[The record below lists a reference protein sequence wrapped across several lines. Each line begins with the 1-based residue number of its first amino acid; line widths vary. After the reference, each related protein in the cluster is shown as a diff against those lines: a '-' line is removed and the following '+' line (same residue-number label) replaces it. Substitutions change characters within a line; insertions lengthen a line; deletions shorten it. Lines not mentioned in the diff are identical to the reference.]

1 MIRTAV
7 TSNGKDMH
15 VEVKVGVLHTSREL
29 TVESELS
36 PSDVERLVDEAV
48 TAGKPLRLEDARGSV
63 MIIPSSTLAYV
74 EIGST
79 KRGGVGF
86 GML

>member
-1 MIRTAV
+1 
-7 TSNGKDMH
+7 MH

-29 TVESELS
+29 TVESELT
-36 PSDVERLVDEAV
+36 PAEVENLVQQAV
-48 TAGKPLRLEDARGSV
+48 SGGSALRLEDARGSIV
-63 MIIPSSTLAYV
+63 VVPAATLAYV